1 MNRAA
6 VGTAVNN
13 PRVSATSSTEDAHLP
28 LHTAVP
34 LEAKTAY
41 TPLQARLSLGFER
54 DSEVTRLIERNHFG
68 PLLIQKPFYPEGKE
82 VCHVVIVH
90 PPGGIVGGDELSISA
105 RVGTSAS
112 AQITTPGAGKW
123 YKANGHVSQQKISIE
138 VRAGG
143 SLEWVPQETI
153 FFDNANVMVDHQ
165 VTLEKD
171 AAYIGC
177 EILCFGRTASGE
189 SFNNGQIRQRT
200 SIQRDG
206 KKIWLE
212 QIRLQGGSQAMK
224 DSLALAGKTVCAT
237 LILTGKTINQ
247 SLIDLARAEAE
258 GITKGIGEIGI
269 SQFKSIAIVRY
280 LGDSSEV
287 ARHVMLRAWALFRP
301 EILGRTG
308 IVPRMWNT

>member
-6 VGTAVNN
+6 IEAAVNN
-13 PRVSATSSTEDAHLP
+13 QRVSAPSSTEDAHLS
-28 LHTAVP
+28 LHAVP
-34 LEAKTAY
+34 AETKTAH

-54 DSEVTRLIERNHFG
+54 DSEITRLTEKNHFG
-68 PLLIQKPFYPEGKE
+68 PLLVQKPFYPEGKE

-105 RVGTSAS
+105 RVGASAS
-112 AQITTPGAGKW
+112 AQITTPGASKW

-138 VRAGG
+138 VQAGG

-171 AAYIGC
+171 AVYIGC
-177 EILCFGRTASGE
+177 EIWCFGRTASGE

-200 SIQRDG
+200 TIQRDG

-212 QIRLQGGSQAMK
+212 QIRLRGGSQAMK

-237 LILTGKTINQ
+237 LILTGKTINP
-247 SLIDLARAEAE
+247 SLIELARVEAE
-258 GITKGIGEIGI
+258 SITKGIGEIGI
-269 SQFKSIAIVRY
+269 SQFKSIVIVRY
-280 LGDSSEV
+280 LGDSSEA

-301 EILGRTG
+301 EIVGRTG